1 MGTQTTIMGKRKH
14 FYTFTTANAFEL
26 TTVISEGPA
35 IHMALHEGCVSY
47 YRNSDYFFYRERY
60 CSFEED
66 CSLYV
71 SSEAATPS
79 GDTYYVVITSGQN
92 YVNNQD
98 ADNTFLFHSD
108 TDYLSVNGYS
118 LKPTS
123 YSLTLNVAPS
133 TSSTGFCSGRT
144 AGNTWAFNN
153 MDLKSSDAQYN
164 CYSPR
169 YRVGSS
175 NCLAT
180 PTPAPIVDDDDE
192 YWAPPDDDYD
202 HQVIVNPFPDVNI
215 DNPDVIVNI
224 EIDDDGQIA
233 SNSRNSITD
242 NDNDSASTFSFSLI
256 FVLSSFIF
264 AFLFSLLF

>member
-1 MGTQTTIMGKRKH
+1 MG
-14 FYTFTTANAFEL
+14 
-26 TTVISEGPA
+26 
-35 IHMALHEGCVSY
+35 ALHEGCVSY

-153 MDLKSSDAQYN
+153 MDLKSSEAQCLYEDMLLECNNANDECKEWLANLACLITMPSVDATFGFIQPVCTEVCWYTEQVCGPFIQTYLDVSLAQYN

-192 YWAPPDDDYD
+192 Y
-202 HQVIVNPFPDVNI
+202 
-215 DNPDVIVNI
+215 
-224 EIDDDGQIA
+224 
-233 SNSRNSITD
+233 
-242 NDNDSASTFSFSLI
+242 ASTFSFSLI